1 MTLNRRHLFRLAGF
15 TAGTIFM
22 GTGAGFTFAAQP
34 EFVPPTK
41 EKPLLLCFNENP
53 LGMSEKA
60 KKAMA
65 EAGDRASRYPF
76 QQVEMLRKELA
87 EYMGGK
93 PDEIMPSHGSA
104 EAIRAAVE
112 AYNEPGK
119 TVMIVPE
126 LSYSDG
132 ADVAKRNHIP
142 VKYVK
147 MGPNWSIDIAEM
159 RRLAAEEAE
168 HHNVIVYFVNPNNPT
183 STIVDSKELFDWIK
197 SKPKNTFFILDEAYA
212 EFVNDPSFRST
223 AELVK
228 EGYNN
233 LVLLKTFSK
242 IFAMA
247 GLRLGFA
254 FGTPEVINKV
264 RDHVAYDVMMNQ
276 ATLAAALSELKDK
289 EFLAESKASNDKAR
303 EILYKALDELK
314 IPYLPSQ
321 TNFVFIDLK
330 GPLQPFAD
338 RMKEENIL
346 VGRPFPPATYWAR
359 ISLGTP
365 AEMEYFVKKLK
376 EFREKGYV

>member
-1 MTLNRRHLFRLAGF
+1 MTLNRRQLFRLAGF

-22 GTGAGFTFAAQP
+22 GTSAGISFAKQP
-34 EFVPPTK
+34 EFCPPTK
-41 EKPLLLCFNENP
+41 EKPLILSFNENP

-65 EAGDRASRYPF
+65 EAGERASRYPF
-76 QQVEMLRKELA
+76 VQVEELRKALA

-104 EAIRAAVE
+104 EAIRAAIE
-112 AYNEPGK
+112 AYNVPGK
-119 TVMIVPE
+119 TVLIVPE

-147 MGPNWSIDIAEM
+147 MGPNWSIDVERM
-159 RRLAAEEAE
+159 RKEAAEEAE
-168 HHNVIVYFVNPNNPT
+168 KHNVIVYFVNPNNPT
-183 STIVDSKELFDWIK
+183 STIVDSTLLFDWIK
-197 SKPKNTFFILDEAYA
+197 SKPKNTFFVIDEAYA
-212 EFVNDPSFRST
+212 EFVNDPTFKSVS
-223 AELVK
+223 ELIK
-228 EGYNN
+228 EGYDN

-254 FGTPEVINKV
+254 YATPEVINKV

-276 ATLAAALSELKDK
+276 ATVAAALSELKDK
-289 EFLAESKASNDKAR
+289 EFLAESKASNDESRK
-303 EILYKALDELK
+303 ILYQALDELK
-314 IPYLPSQ
+314 IPYLPSE

-330 GPLQPFAD
+330 APLQPFAD
-338 RMKEENIL
+338 RMKEEHIL
-346 VGRPFPPATYWAR
+346 VGRPFPPAVEWCR

-365 AEMEYFVKKLK
+365 AEMRYFVEKLK
-376 EFREKGYV
+376 EFRQKGYV